1 MRKRNSEKG
10 QSPSLIKDVFDG
22 FLVKVLPAEEPAPL
36 DVVFDQN
43 KLLESVSKLKKGMNN
58 VLGILEGVYFL
69 PDGYSRNKRFY
80 PRELWENVIRNMEP
94 VLRSKGV
101 LGTLE
106 HPMKEEDAHPRH
118 ASHVLKRLWIGE
130 DGNGYGKSYLLNTPI
145 GSLVYILG
153 SATDENGN
161 PLVPLYMS
169 SRGLGKISGYT
180 RDGYE
185 VVDPKTYILQTFD
198 VVLDPGFIEAKPDF
212 VGVVESVL
220 PEVIEMEDRPES
232 FFISLAESLERND
245 LSLDTVEGEIA
256 ISTPLDARV
265 SGFMEQAS
273 VYESATQSPSP
284 SFAAKK
290 KQEEEEKQAIQLPFE
305 EVSSELSEEDL
316 RYLHSVVEKAEVV
329 GVKAERS
336 VSGERQA
343 HEPPLSPSPVYE
355 ENQVA
360 FRRLASLVESLKA
373 EVEALKAE
381 VLAQSLGIDYDKA
394 RKLLEFNGYSLEK
407 AKREGL
413 RALKG
418 QVRKKARHSSDL
430 DLSRVPVLEAR
441 DEVSRGEPED
451 LALLTSIFGRFE

>member
-43 KLLESVSKLKKGMNN
+43 KLLESVSRLKRGMNN

-106 HPMKEEDAHPRH
+106 HPTKEEDAHPRH

-130 DGNGYGKSYLLNTPI
+130 DGKGYGKSYLLNTPI

-169 SRGLGKISGYT
+169 SRGLGKINGYT

-185 VVDPKTYILQTFD
+185 IVDPKTYILQTFD

-212 VGVVESVL
+212 VGIVESVL

-256 ISTPLDARV
+256 ISAPLDARV

-273 VYESATQSPSP
+273 VYESATQSQSP
-284 SFAAKK
+284 SFSAKK
-290 KQEEEEKQAIQLPFE
+290 RREEEEEQAIQLPFE
-305 EVSSELSEEDL
+305 EVSSELSKEDL
-316 RYLHSVVEKAEVV
+316 RYLHSVVEKAEASRVLA
-329 GVKAERS
+329 GAERS
-336 VSGERQA
+336 VHGESQA
-343 HEPPLSPSPVYE
+343 LEPLSPVSE

-360 FRRLASLVESLKA
+360 LKRLASLVESLKA

-394 RKLLEFNGYSLEK
+394 RKLLESNGYSLEK

-413 RALKG
+413 KALKG
-418 QVRKKARHSSDL
+418 QVRRKAKHSSDL

-451 LALLTSIFGRFE
+451 LALLSSIFGRFE